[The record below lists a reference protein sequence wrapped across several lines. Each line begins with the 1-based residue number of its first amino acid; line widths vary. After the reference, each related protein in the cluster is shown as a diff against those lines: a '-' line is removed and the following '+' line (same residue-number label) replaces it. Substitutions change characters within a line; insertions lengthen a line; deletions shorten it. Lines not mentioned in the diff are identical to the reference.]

1 MAEAPQL
8 FGSPRRLARGAA
20 ARRAGPGCQR
30 LKAGP
35 AQWFPDWEVLSS
47 SLAEVLVLMC
57 RLG

>member
-1 MAEAPQL
+1 MEAPGACPEVQL
-8 FGSPRRLARGAA
+8 QEGQDLVGRSGRP
-20 ARRAGPGCQR
+20 
-30 LKAGP
+30 GP